1 MDTISRENNSSI
13 LPIGSL
19 IAGVLGALLAVVALF
34 KITSATKTLALHTE
48 QLTKVESLEG
58 EVRNAVATS
67 ERVNSSVTQLAKQ
80 TNDAFQQVALEVG
93 NVRGEIVKLQESS
106 KAPARAA
113 TSATKSGPVV
123 AGPGEYVVKSG
134 DTGVKIARGAGVS
147 LGDLQSVNAGVN
159 WNSLRPGQKLKL
171 PQK

>member
-34 KITSATKTLALHTE
+34 KITSATKALALHTE

-67 ERVNSSVTQLAKQ
+67 ERVNTSVTQLAKQ
-80 TNDAFQQVALEVG
+80 TNDAFQQVALEIG

-113 TSATKSGPVV
+113 ATAKSGPVV

>member
-1 MDTISRENNSSI
+1 MDTISRESNSSI

-34 KITSATKTLALHTE
+34 KITSASKTLALHTE
-48 QLTKVESLEG
+48 ELAKITSLEG

-67 ERVNSSVTQLAKQ
+67 ERVNTSVSQLAKQ
-80 TNDAFQQVALEVG
+80 TNDAFQQVALEIG
-93 NVRGEIVKLQESS
+93 NVRGDLVKMQESA
-106 KAPARAA
+106 KAAPKAA
-113 TSATKSGPVV
+113 AAGKAGPVV
-123 AGPGEYVVKSG
+123 AGPGEYVVKPG
-134 DTGVKIARGAGVS
+134 DTGVKIARANSVS

-159 WNSLRPGQKLKL
+159 WNGLRPGQKLKL

>member
-1 MDTISRENNSSI
+1 MDTISRESNSSI

-48 QLTKVESLEG
+48 QLAKVESLEA
-58 EVRNAVATS
+58 EVRNSVATS
-67 ERVNSSVTQLAKQ
+67 EKVNTSVTNLAKQ
-80 TNDAFQQVALEVG
+80 TNDAFQQVALEIG
-93 NVRGEIVKLQESS
+93 NVRGEIVKIQESAKAAPKAAAS
-106 KAPARAA
+106 KG
-113 TSATKSGPVV
+113 GPVV

-134 DTGVKIARGAGVS
+134 DTGVRIARANNVAI
-147 LGDLQSVNAGVN
+147 GDLQAVNPGVN
-159 WNSLRPGQKLKL
+159 WNSLKVGQKVKL